1 LQRLFRRVFRK
12 SKPPDFEGSRFD
24 REAAATLPKTLPLMA
39 EFWSIFPLA
48 VTYSMARL
56 YLIVEV
62 FVGLRTVDA
71 SVYETVNWAE
81 YIPHV

>member
-1 LQRLFRRVFRK
+1 
-12 SKPPDFEGSRFD
+12 
-24 REAAATLPKTLPLMA
+24 MA